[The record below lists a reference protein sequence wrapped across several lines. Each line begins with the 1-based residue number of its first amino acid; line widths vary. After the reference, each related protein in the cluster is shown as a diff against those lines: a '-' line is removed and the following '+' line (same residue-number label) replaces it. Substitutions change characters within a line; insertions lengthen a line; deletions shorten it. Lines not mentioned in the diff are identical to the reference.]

1 MTDNN
6 FDKNKETNSESN
18 NPAPASNNPANPA
31 NLESNNP
38 APASNDS
45 ANPATQE
52 KNSVPEERIKENKMG
67 VLPIG
72 RLMIS
77 MSVPPSITMLLNA
90 LYNIV
95 ESIFVAQYS
104 PQALTAIT
112 IVFPVQM
119 IMITIATGSG
129 FGLNSLISRRLGEK
143 RQAEADN
150 AASQSVFIVFF
161 NWLIF
166 VLFGVFLAR
175 PFLALFTKNPV
186 ILEDAVLYCKMV
198 TIGSIALFI
207 VITIEKILQSTGNML
222 QPMIFNIAGALINVV
237 LSFLLIPGWFGLPKL
252 GLFGAG
258 IACLCSQFT
267 AMIIA
272 LVILFKYKHSV
283 KLKFKGLKFKGKTI
297 KEIYAVGL
305 PSIIN
310 MSLGS
315 FMMAGLNAIL
325 SYSEAAIAVL
335 GIYYRINQFAF
346 MPIFGLNQ
354 GTLSLLAYNFG
365 ARNKKRLL
373 QALKIAIIASC
384 CIMAVGTAVFWILP
398 SQLLSLFNAT
408 DEMLRIGVPAL
419 RIISSTFL
427 IAGVAVSVSGLFQ
440 ALAYAHF
447 SMIAGFLRQIVL
459 ILPLAYFLLK
469 FYGDIAVWASISI
482 AELLS
487 LIMTLF
493 FIKYVYN
500 KEVKHLGEGTLP
512 TKEGETK

>member
-1 MTDNN
+1 MTENKTDNN
-6 FDKNKETNSESN
+6 MNNDKDKI
-18 NPAPASNNPANPA
+18 
-31 NLESNNP
+31 
-38 APASNDS
+38 
-45 ANPATQE
+45 
-52 KNSVPEERIKENKMG
+52 PEERIAENKMG

-95 ESIFVAQYS
+95 ESIFVAHYS
-104 PQALTAIT
+104 PEALTAIT

-129 FGLNSLISRRLGEK
+129 FGLNSLISRRLGER
-143 RQAEADN
+143 RQREADN
-150 AASQSVFIVFF
+150 AASHSIFIVLF

-166 VLFGVFLAR
+166 VLFGIFLAR
-175 PFLALFTKNPV
+175 PFLTLFTKNPV
-186 ILEDAVLYCKMV
+186 ILEDAVLYCQMV
-198 TIGSIALFI
+198 TIGSIALFV
-207 VITIEKILQSTGNML
+207 VITVEKILQSTGNML
-222 QPMIFNIAGALINVV
+222 QPMIFNIAGAIINAT
-237 LSFLLIPGWFGLPKL
+237 LSFMLIPGWFGFPKL

-258 IACLCSQFT
+258 IACLVSQFT
-267 AMIIA
+267 AMIIS
-272 LVILFKYKHSV
+272 LVILFRYKHPV

-297 KEIYAVGL
+297 KEIYVVGL

-315 FMMAGLNAIL
+315 FMMAGLNMIL

-354 GTLSLLAYNFG
+354 GTLSLLAYNYG

-373 QALKIAIIASC
+373 QALKAAVIASI
-384 CIMAVGTAVFWILP
+384 CIMAVATVIFWVLP
-398 SQLLSLFNAT
+398 AQLLSMFAAT

-419 RIISSTFL
+419 RIISATFI
-427 IAGVAVSVSGLFQ
+427 IAGLAVSISGLFQ
-440 ALAYAHF
+440 ALAYAHL

-459 ILPLAYFLLK
+459 ILPLAYLLLNH
-469 FYGDIAVWASISI
+469 FGDIAVWASISI
-482 AELLS
+482 AEVLS
-487 LIMTLF
+487 LILTLIF
-493 FIKYVYN
+493 VKYIYD
-500 KEVKHLGEGTLP
+500 KEVKHLGE
-512 TKEGETK
+512 EGEELKPLAEDD